1 MTNYSE
7 QDYNSLYEAEDFRGF
22 VEDTLRPGGLEL
34 TARNMAASGLAA
46 GSRVL
51 DVGCGCGKT
60 VKFLRDELGMTACGV
75 DKSASMIANGLLL
88 DETLDIREGVAERL
102 DFADGSF
109 DAVVAECVFCLLP
122 DKEQALA
129 EFCRVLK
136 PGGKLIMSDLYLRE
150 PSAEPVSL
158 SAVTCLQSLMTEK
171 EIRRL
176 AAGEDF
182 QNLHWQDCR
191 DEYVGFLGD
200 LIFGFD
206 SVQGFWQCL
215 LGKCKDLADGRERLR
230 RKKISYYS
238 AIWEKAAKQ

>member
-1 MTNYSE
+1 MTDYIK
-7 QDYNSLYEAEDFRGF
+7 QDYNSLYESEDFQGL

-34 TARNMAASGLAA
+34 TACNMKTSGLAE

-60 VKFLRDELGMTACGV
+60 VKFLRDELHMQACGV
-75 DKSASMIANGLLL
+75 DKAAAMITNGKLL
-88 DETLDIREGVAERL
+88 DDTLDIRVGDAEQL

-109 DAVVAECVFCLLP
+109 DAVMAECVFCLLP
-122 DKEQALA
+122 NKKAALA
-129 EFCRVLK
+129 EFYRVLK
-136 PGGKLIMSDLYLRE
+136 PGGKLIVSDLYLRE

-158 SAVTCLQSLMTEK
+158 DAVTCLQNLMTED
-171 EIRRL
+171 EIRGL
-176 AAGEDF
+176 VKAGGF
-182 QNLHWQDCR
+182 QNLHWRNCR

-200 LIFGFD
+200 LIFGFK

-215 LGKCKDLADGRERLR
+215 LGRCGDSADSCERLK

-238 AIWEKAAKQ
+238 AIWVK

>member
-1 MTNYSE
+1 MSGYDE
-7 QDYNSLYEAEDFRGF
+7 QDYNSLYESDDFQGL

-34 TARNMAASGLAA
+34 TARNLAASGLAE

-60 VKFLRDELGMTACGV
+60 VKFLRDQLNMQACGV
-75 DKSASMIANGLLL
+75 DKSAAMIANGKLL
-88 DETLDIREGVAERL
+88 DDTLDIRVGDAERL
-102 DFADGSF
+102 DFAAGSF

-122 DKEQALA
+122 NKAAALE

-136 PGGKLIMSDLYLRE
+136 PGGKLIMSDLYLLE

-158 SAVTCLQSLMTEK
+158 DAVTCLQNLMTED

-176 AAGEDF
+176 TAAGGFE
-182 QNLHWQDCR
+182 NLHWRNCR

-215 LGKCKDLADGRERLR
+215 LGRCGDSSDNRERLK

-238 AIWEKAAKQ
+238 AVWQRSTV